1 MSSSSAVRDALVPD
15 LDPSEAAFVTQ
26 ISREMT
32 YPARALPVLPAASA
46 AVITAQIEAGQQ
58 IAYGRQ
64 SIAQAVDTFMSTAQ
78 KAIASQA
85 T

>member
-1 MSSSSAVRDALVPD
+1 VRDALVPD
-15 LDPSEAAFVTQ
+15 LDPSESAFVTQ

-32 YPARALPVLPAASA
+32 LPARPLPVLPAASG

-64 SIAQAVDTFMSTAQ
+64 SISQAVDTFMSTAQ
-78 KAIASQA
+78 KAIATPAS
-85 T
+85 